1 VRKIK
6 NGGRIIMKFSF
17 NLKHIKSIKKYFFM
31 FALIG
36 YSFVFIN
43 TSKLSMLLYVSIN
56 TAYLVV
62 STLLYRFIDDIHIKT
77 EKIVDSAKLNIIKED
92 VQTIQEDYNE
102 MKNIALEGARY
113 EYYWNTFKNA
123 VDKTENN
130 EVLKELINK
139 IETQCNEDAD
149 KFLKEKGIG

>member
-1 VRKIK
+1 
-6 NGGRIIMKFSF
+6 MKF

-43 TSKLSMLLYVSIN
+43 TSKLSMLLYVLIN
-56 TAYLVV
+56 TAYLVI
-62 STLLYRFIDDIHIKT
+62 STLLYRLIDDIHIKT
-77 EKIVDSAKLNIIKED
+77 EKIVDSTKLNIIKED
-92 VQTIQEDYNE
+92 VQTIQKDYDE
-102 MKNIALEGARY
+102 MKSIALEEARY

-123 VDKTENN
+123 VDITENN
-130 EVLKELINK
+130 ELLKELINK

-149 KFLKEKGIG
+149 EFLKEKGIG